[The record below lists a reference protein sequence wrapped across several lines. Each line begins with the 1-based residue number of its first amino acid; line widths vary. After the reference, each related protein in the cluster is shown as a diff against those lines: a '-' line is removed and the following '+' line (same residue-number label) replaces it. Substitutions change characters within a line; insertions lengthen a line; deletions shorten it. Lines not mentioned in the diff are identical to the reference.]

1 MQFTKNILDHTVTRQ
16 QEFGEEWPL
25 HRETI

>member
-25 HRETI
+25 HREAI